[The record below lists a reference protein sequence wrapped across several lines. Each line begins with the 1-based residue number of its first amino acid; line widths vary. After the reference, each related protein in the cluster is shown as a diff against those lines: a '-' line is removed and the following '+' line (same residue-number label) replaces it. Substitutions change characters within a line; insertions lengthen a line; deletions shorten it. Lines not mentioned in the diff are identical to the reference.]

1 MENTTFY
8 DYFIPKDTMI
18 FISLWSLFHDE
29 KNFEEPSQF
38 KPERFL
44 SPEGKFDKS
53 NPNAINFG
61 IGKFCDRFNLHES
74 RN

>member
-1 MENTTFY
+1 
-8 DYFIPKDTMI
+8 MI

-29 KNFEEPSQF
+29 KNFEEPSKF